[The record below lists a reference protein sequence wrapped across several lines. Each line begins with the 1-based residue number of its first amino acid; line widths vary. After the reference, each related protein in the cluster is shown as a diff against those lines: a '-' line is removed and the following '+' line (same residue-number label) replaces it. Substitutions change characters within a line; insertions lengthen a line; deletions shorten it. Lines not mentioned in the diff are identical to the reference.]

1 MYSWLQDD
9 FLQNCGHYLVLAI
22 SKCGMG
28 IGYSL
33 LIPLCRMVIE
43 TSKNTIVYQIYAE
56 YK

>member
-9 FLQNCGHYLVLAI
+9 FLRNCGHYLVLAI

-28 IGYSL
+28 IVYSL

-43 TSKNTIVYQIYAE
+43 TSKNTIVYQIHAE

>member
-28 IGYSL
+28 IVYSL